1 MTKPPF
7 KLLCLP
13 TVKDIEKVLARF
25 PFPINL
31 TKGNFKELEF
41 IFHKKNTKI
50 LYNGI
55 NLTNFDF
62 IWLSSYWDSR
72 DLAYAVKLYLDKTKT
87 KTTIAEKSTSKITDQ
102 MIFSLNGIPVPD
114 SLFLGEKPIK
124 DSLAQIK
131 KVCGYP
137 LIIKDTKGSRGLDS
151 IYIASEKEL
160 LEKIK
165 QFPNYRKYFFQK
177 YIPNQYDWG
186 ILVSNGEVVSGEKSY
201 PEIGE
206 FRNNVCNGAKE
217 IFMNQKDI
225 PNRIKQIAIKANN
238 ALGLTWSRSDI
249 IIDKNTK
256 EPYLLETNRMPG
268 ITPGTTEVDGAYK
281 FLTSQ
286 INFK

>member
-1 MTKPPF
+1 
-7 KLLCLP
+7 LP

-87 KTTIAEKSTSKITDQ
+87 KTTLAEKSTSKITDQ

-151 IYIASEKEL
+151 IYIENEEKL
-160 LEKIK
+160 AKKLE
-165 QFPNYRKYFFQK
+165 QFPAHRKYFFQK

-268 ITPGTTEVDGAYK
+268 ITPGTTEVYGAYK